1 MIWWIIAIC
10 FSLSIGFIT
19 GTVWTGYFRHYGEM

>member
-10 FSLSIGFIT
+10 FSLSIGFMA
-19 GTVWTGYFRHYGEM
+19 GTVWTDRHMQSK